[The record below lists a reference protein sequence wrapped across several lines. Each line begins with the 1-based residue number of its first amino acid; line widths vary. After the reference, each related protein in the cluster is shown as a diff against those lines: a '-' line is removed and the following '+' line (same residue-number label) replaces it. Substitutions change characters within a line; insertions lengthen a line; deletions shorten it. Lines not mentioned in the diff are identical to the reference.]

1 MGLEPDQDGCAAGEA
16 LSSSS
21 SSSSAAAAAAA
32 ASRLEI
38 KYLDEDLDL
47 VALSHQA
54 DLDIALS
61 RPPAGGG
68 AHSSQS
74 YKQLTLYVDVL
85 QQ

>member
-1 MGLEPDQDGCAAGEA
+1 MGLEPDQDSCADDGEA

-21 SSSSAAAAAAA
+21 SSSWAAAA
-32 ASRLEI
+32 ASRLEV

-68 AHSSQS
+68 GAHPSQS